1 MQGKPAMDAPASKTT
16 ARGRRWWRPAV
27 AVLLA
32 LGLSV
37 LPGVLAA
44 AAGQAG
50 ALDGVG
56 PRARTQIALMLAA
69 KAARTPAQR
78 KIDSKVLLAIDGA
91 RAQPRLHALAA
102 LARPAP
108 DGAGRLT
115 VDIDLVDGEALAP
128 VLAALRAA
136 RAQVLFASA
145 RFKSIRARIGVAQL
159 EGIAALPQVRFIDN
173 ERQAATNTVNASEGD
188 VAHRADAVRATLGY
202 TGAGQKICALSNGVE
217 TLLARQATGDLP
229 AAVHVLPGQAGSG
242 KEGTAMLEIIHD
254 LAPEAELGFATALGG
269 EAAFAQNILDLADP
283 AKGGCTILVDDIDYH
298 SESPFQD
305 GIVAQAVSS
314 VTAAGRV
321 YVAAAANSGN
331 LDSGTSGTW
340 EGDFSAPG
348 GLSDPLIPD
357 HVLHEFTPG
366 APANV
371 ATSPAQRV
379 YMHWAEP
386 YGAAVTD
393 YDLYVL
399 DPTLDEVLGASTNT
413 QDGTQNPAE
422 YVEAASSGTFPAGS
436 RIIVAKKTGAQDV
449 MFNLQWYRGTLTHAT
464 AGATRGHSAV
474 AAALSIAATPAAA
487 ASGPAPP
494 NPVGPFPNPFDA
506 TARIE
511 SFSSDGPR
519 RIFFDGAG
527 NLLPGAPAGNFT
539 ASGGVVRDKPDITAA
554 DGVVTATPGYERFFG
569 TSAAA
574 PHAAAIAAL
583 VKQAFPAWTVGQV
596 RNALMGSALDIL
608 SAGWDRNSGTGIAMP
623 LAALQ
628 VNGAPAVAALKLL
641 DVLPAEVNGNGN
653 GLPDS
658 GEDWQFDITL
668 GNSGGAGATGVV
680 ATLTSN
686 TPGVVVTS
694 GAIAYADIPVGGSAA
709 NPAASPFRFSLFDI
723 ACGQSIRLT
732 LRVTA
737 DQNPLALDFPIHQ
750 PSNLALGA
758 PLAFSYANRGAAIPD
773 GVPGGAGPTLG
784 IGLGVAGVPAAV
796 GAVSLRIDGL
806 NSCVPND
813 ASTAGIEHSYVGD
826 LVLGLK
832 APDGTLVNVID
843 RMAGGS
849 NDGRNFCNT
858 TLDDRAAGDP
868 IGTIARDLA
877 PFAGSFK
884 PDRPLSAFA
893 GRNPNGTWELQA
905 TDFVESET
913 GKVNAFTVTVWPQ
926 ACARVE
932 RPVAIAAT
940 KTVTG
945 TFAPGDPVTYTVTLT
960 NTGLGLQADNPGDEY
975 VDVLPPQ
982 LTLPP
987 QSVSATSG
995 AITSAGNTVRWNGAL
1010 DAGAEVV
1017 LTINANLNMGTDGM
1031 QVSSQGTV
1039 SYDPGHAGVNNGTLA
1054 TDDPG
1059 LPGAADPTVFV
1070 VGGGGSVMN
1079 AYLDVDAN
1087 GSYDALTDGLLVI
1100 RYLFGLT
1107 STALTNGAIG
1117 AGAQRADSSQ
1127 IVPYLDGIRAR
1138 LDADGNGQAD
1148 ALTDGIVIMRYLFGL
1163 RGAPLTANAL
1173 GSGATRTTADI
1184 EAYVQSLMP

>member
-1 MQGKPAMDAPASKTT
+1 MRHQPAMDAPASEAT
-16 ARGRRWWRPAV
+16 ARGRRCWRLAV
-27 AVLLA
+27 AALLA
-32 LGLSV
+32 LPLLLGASS
-37 LPGVLAA
+37 P

-56 PRARTQIALMLAA
+56 TRARAQIALMMAA

-78 KIDSKVLLAIDGA
+78 KIDSQVLLAIDGA
-91 RAQPRLHALAA
+91 RPQPRLQQLAA
-102 LARPAP
+102 LARPEP

-136 RAQVLFASA
+136 HAQVLFSSA
-145 RFKSIRARIGVAQL
+145 RFKSIRARIGTAQL
-159 EGIAALPQVRFIDN
+159 EGIAALPNVRFIDN
-173 ERQAATNTVNASEGD
+173 ERRAATNKVNTSEGD

-217 TLLARQATGDLP
+217 TLPARQASGDLP

-242 KEGTAMLEIIHD
+242 TEGTAMLEIMHD
-254 LAPEAELGFATALGG
+254 LAPEAQLGFATALGG

-283 AKGGCTILVDDIDYH
+283 AKGGCTILVDDIDYF

-305 GIVAQAVSS
+305 GIVAQAVIT

-321 YVAAAANSGN
+321 YVTAAANSGN
-331 LDSGTSGTW
+331 FDSGTSGTW

-348 GLSDPLIPD
+348 GLSDPLILD

-379 YMHWAEP
+379 FMHWAEP
-386 YGAAVTD
+386 YGAAATD

-413 QDGTQNPAE
+413 QDGTQNPGE
-422 YVEAASSGTFPAGS
+422 YVEAVSSGTFPAGS
-436 RIIVAKKTGAQDV
+436 RIIVAKKTGAQDL
-449 MFNLQWYRGTLTHAT
+449 MFNLQWYRGTLTQAT
-464 AGATRGHSAV
+464 AGATRGHSA
-474 AAALSIAATPAAA
+474 APAALSIAATPAAA
-487 ASGPAPP
+487 AAGPSPP
-494 NPVGPFPNPFDA
+494 NPVGPFPSPFDS

-511 SFSSDGPR
+511 LFSSDGPR

-539 ASGGVVRDKPDITAA
+539 AGGGVVRDKPDITAA

-583 VKQAFPAWTVGQV
+583 VKQAFPAWTLGQV

-608 SAGWDRNSGTGIAMP
+608 GAGWDRNSGTGIVMP

-628 VNGAPAVAALKLL
+628 VNGAPAVAALKLV
-641 DVLPAEVNGNGN
+641 DVSPAEVNGNGN
-653 GLPDS
+653 GLPDA

-668 GNSGGAGATGVV
+668 GNSGGATATGVV

-686 TPGVVVTS
+686 TPGVAVTS
-694 GAIAYADIPVGGSAA
+694 GALAYADIPVNGSVA
-709 NPAASPFRFSLFDI
+709 NPAATPFRFSLFDI
-723 ACGQSIRLT
+723 ACGQSIQLM
-732 LRVTA
+732 LRVAA

-750 PSNLALGA
+750 TSNLALGS
-758 PLAFSYANRGAAIPD
+758 PLTVSYANRGAAIPD
-773 GVPGGAGPTLG
+773 GVPGGPGGTLG
-784 IGLGVAGVPAAV
+784 IGVDVSGVPAVV

-806 NSCVPND
+806 NSCMPND
-813 ASTAGIEHSYVGD
+813 GSTAGIEHTYVGD
-826 LVLGLK
+826 LVVGLR

-843 RMAGGS
+843 RMAGGN
-849 NDGRNFCNT
+849 NDGRNFCDT

-868 IGTIARDLA
+868 IGTISRSLA

-884 PDRPLSAFA
+884 PDSPLSAFR
-893 GRNPNGTWELQA
+893 GGNPNGIWELEA

-913 GKVNAFTVTVWPQ
+913 GKVNAFSVTVWPQ
-926 ACARVE
+926 ACARVD
-932 RPVAIAAT
+932 RPVAMAAT
-940 KTVTG
+940 KIVTG
-945 TFAPGDPVTYTVTLT
+945 TFAPGDPVTYVVTLT
-960 NTGLGLQADNPGDEY
+960 NTGLGVQADNPGDEY

-987 QSVSATSG
+987 RSVSATSG
-995 AITSAGNTVRWNGAL
+995 AVTSAGNTVRWNGVL

-1017 LTINANLNMGTDGM
+1017 LTIVANVNAGTDGM

-1059 LPGAADPTVFV
+1059 EPGAADPTVFV
-1070 VGGGGSVMN
+1070 AGSGGAVTN

-1087 GSYDALTDGLLVI
+1087 GSYDALTDGLLVL
-1100 RYLFGLT
+1100 RYLYGLT
-1107 STALTNGAIG
+1107 ATTLTNGAIG
-1117 AGAQRADSSQ
+1117 AGAQRASSSQ
-1127 IVPYLDGIRAR
+1127 IIPYLNGIRSR
-1138 LDADGNGQAD
+1138 LDADGNGQSD
-1148 ALTDGIVIMRYLFGL
+1148 ARTDGILIMRYLFGL
-1163 RGAPLTANAL
+1163 RGGPLTANAL
-1173 GSGATRTTADI
+1173 GPGATRTSGDI
-1184 EAYVQSLMP
+1184 EVYVQSLMP